1 MQLVEELAQR
11 DDVAHIYANPQVKL
25 DTKSVDSLAID
36 SKLQPDVPAVSD
48 EVEWNIS
55 KVRAP
60 QVWNAGYTGQGVVI
74 GGQDTGY
81 DWDHPALINQYRGWT
96 GISADHNYNWHDA
109 IHSSIG
115 IDCEPDSSE
124 PCDDYGHGTHTM
136 GTMVGDDG
144 IGNQVGMAPGARW
157 IGCRN
162 MDKGVGSPA
171 SYTECY
177 QWFIAPTDLS
187 GLHPRPDLAP
197 DVINNSWSCP
207 ETEGCTDP
215 AVLQSVVENVRT
227 AGIITVHSAGN
238 NGSGCG
244 TVNTPAAIYDASF
257 SVGST
262 DSNDTISAFSSRGP
276 VTVDSSNRPKPDISA
291 PGEYIRSSQRY
302 GGYTYM
308 RGTSMAAPHVSGLVA
323 LMISADPTLAGDV
336 DQIEFLITQNALPRT
351 ATVDCGGVPGTQ
363 IPNNTYGWGRIDALS
378 TVAAII
384 PHQLTLEKE
393 AHSEYYLP
401 GHSIGFSI
409 QITHSHPLTATNNLV
424 ITDVIPANTNFIT
437 ATLPFTRSGDLI
449 RWELDSLDQQAA
461 FELYVKPPPTYSGTI
476 VNQDYGI
483 LSDEVPFILGTP
495 VTVTKAPYSHL
506 LPFIL
511 YGLLP

>member
-1 MQLVEELAQR
+1 
-11 DDVAHIYANPQVKL
+11 
-25 DTKSVDSLAID
+25 
-36 SKLQPDVPAVSD
+36 
-48 EVEWNIS
+48 
-55 KVRAP
+55 
-60 QVWNAGYTGQGVVI
+60 
-74 GGQDTGY
+74 
-81 DWDHPALINQYRGWT
+81 
-96 GISADHNYNWHDA
+96 
-109 IHSSIG
+109 
-115 IDCEPDSSE
+115 
-124 PCDDYGHGTHTM
+124 
-136 GTMVGDDG
+136 
-144 IGNQVGMAPGARW
+144 
-157 IGCRN
+157 
-162 MDKGVGSPA
+162 
-171 SYTECY
+171 
-177 QWFIAPTDLS
+177 
-187 GLHPRPDLAP
+187 
-197 DVINNSWSCP
+197 
-207 ETEGCTDP
+207 
-215 AVLQSVVENVRT
+215 
-227 AGIITVHSAGN
+227 
-238 NGSGCG
+238 
-244 TVNTPAAIYDASF
+244 
-257 SVGST
+257 
-262 DSNDTISAFSSRGP
+262 
-276 VTVDSSNRPKPDISA
+276 
-291 PGEYIRSSQRY
+291 
-302 GGYTYM
+302 
-308 RGTSMAAPHVSGLVA
+308 MAAPHVSGLVA